1 MRLSG
6 SRAKVPCALSLI
18 VIFLVLI
25 VTIPLARRSAPIAA
39 SVLDTLVLD
48 EVERE
53 LPCDRLPSEERVRR
67 VLAEHRAE
75 WERVRGLS
83 EWVTVDIWRCPGKA
97 SLDIYYA
104 TQRDR
109 AEIERLIGPTFFG
122 VPYRVQNV

>member
-1 MRLSG
+1 VRLSG
-6 SRAKVPCALSLI
+6 SRAKVPCAFSLI

-25 VTIPLARRSAPIAA
+25 AAIPLARQTAPIAA
-39 SVLDTLVLD
+39 SVLDTLLLD

-53 LPCDRLPSEERVRR
+53 PPCDRLPSAARVRR
-67 VLAEHRAE
+67 VLAEHRDD

-83 EWVTVDIWRCPGKA
+83 EWTTVETSRCPGKA
-97 SLDIYYA
+97 SLEIYYT

-109 AEIERLIGPTFFG
+109 AEIERLIGATFFG